1 MMNFLK
7 KIKALFTKSDVEKTS
22 LQKTARISIIF
33 ACVALVGVIVYFAVV
48 APLLKTQDEYIPELF
63 DGEVYQYSSIYILPI
78 YERSEIQSVEIKNS
92 HEQYKLNAVT
102 KETGELTFEIEGSEH
117 ISLDAETLSALL
129 ADVRVLI
136 TNYPAGQ
143 ERVTATA
150 TQEDLA
156 HYGLDEA
163 SNPSWFEVTLKTGD
177 SYRIYIGKPLVTTTG
192 YYVRLEGRTNTVI
205 DEAGNT
211 TKYDI
216 IYALQSSLADTVL
229 QPSASVVAK
238 NLTPYVGDNIF
249 AASEFYVTRMN
260 GTERELIIKIG
271 LVAEQIVSAQTYEM
285 LWPTFGYAIDEDRYS
300 KDVLMNLAY
309 VQAYEIVA
317 YGDKIHDPSVYE
329 KFGLDLDN
337 DRLEDK
343 DEFEN
348 NKSHAI
354 ILFKC
359 PNTGSTDSEEMIS
372 VLYFSEKQTPVDGTE
387 FYYVY
392 SPYYEIVG
400 KVLAETYSFVDWHLT
415 KFTRPYLFYEYFTS
429 AEVIE
434 IYNQREN
441 LDLCFEISGKER
453 SRHVDV
459 LTSSFNGEDEQKQV
473 TTVVDGKEIPLV
485 YDTKYIPTNYGGTY
499 EGDFEIFRDLY
510 YILITR
516 TLALDAKFDKQPFFS
531 EEAVAIIS
539 LTTSPK
545 DHPISYHLYDEN
557 GQRVTQAALRD
568 EGGNILCSTATVPS
582 SIAGGSPT
590 VYDENTKERVYY
602 DVQAKKFFIK
612 TVDPNDGN
620 TKPQHLKEGANGTVL
635 VDLYLPE
642 GTTGEY
648 VETTYIY
655 KFYDVFHTYENAAG
669 ETVTQ
674 LDAEYMYVLP
684 TKITRVYSLTSNGE
698 KTLLKEN
705 PPEEADANSG
715 VYISTS
721 TINKL
726 FSDTHKLMRGEQ
738 IDKMAAT

>member
-33 ACVALVGVIVYFAVV
+33 ACIALVGVIVYFAVV
-48 APLLKTQDEYIPELF
+48 APLLKAQDEYIPELF
-63 DGEVYQYSSIYILPI
+63 EGEVYQYSSIYILPI
-78 YERSEIQSVEIKNS
+78 YERSDIKSVEIRNE

-117 ISLDAETLSALL
+117 ISLDAEVLSALL

-136 TNYPAGQ
+136 TNSPAGQ

-163 SNPSWFEVTLKTGD
+163 SNPFWFEVTLKTGD
-177 SYRIYIGKPLVTTTG
+177 SYRIYIGKSLVTTTG
-192 YYVRLEGRTNTVI
+192 YYVRLEGRKNVVT
-205 DEAGNT
+205 DEDGNT
-211 TKYDI
+211 TEYDI

-229 QPSASVVAK
+229 QPSSSVVAK
-238 NLTPYVGDNIF
+238 NLTPYVGDEIF
-249 AASEFYVTRMN
+249 SASDFSITRLN
-260 GTERELIIKIG
+260 GTDRELIIQVG

-285 LWPTFGYAIDEDRYS
+285 RWPTFGYAIDEDRYS

-317 YGDKIHDPSVYE
+317 YGDKIHDPSVY
-329 KFGLDLDN
+329 KYFGGLDLDN
-337 DRLEDK
+337 DHLDTE
-343 DEFEN
+343 EGINN
-348 NKSHAI
+348 NKSHAFV
-354 ILFKC
+354 LFKC
-359 PNTGSTDSEEMIS
+359 PDPNDKDKKETTT
-372 VLYFSEKQTPVDGTE
+372 VLYFSEKQTPVDGIE

-392 SPYYEIVG
+392 SPAYEIVG
-400 KVLAETYSFVDWHLT
+400 KVLAETYGFVDWQLT
-415 KFTRPYLFYEYFTS
+415 KFTRPYLVYEYFTS
-429 AEVIE
+429 TEAIE
-434 IYNQREN
+434 IYNKREG
-441 LDLCFEISGKER
+441 LDLCFEITGKER

-459 LTSSFNGEDEQKQV
+459 LTSSFNGEAEQKKV
-473 TTVVDGKEIPLV
+473 TTVVNGKEIPLV
-485 YDTKYIPTNYGGTY
+485 YDTNYIPTNYGGTY

-510 YILITR
+510 YVLITR
-516 TLALDAKFDKQPFFS
+516 TLALDVEFDKQPIHGD
-531 EEAVAIIS
+531 EAVATIS

-545 DHPISYHLYDEN
+545 DHPTSYHLYDEN
-557 GQRVTQAALRD
+557 GQRITQTALRD

-582 SIAGGSPT
+582 SIAGGTPT

-602 DVQAKKFFIK
+602 DVQAKKFFKK

-620 TKPQHLKEGANGTVL
+620 TKPQSLKQGANGTVQ

-642 GTTGEY
+642 GTIGEY
-648 VETTYIY
+648 EETTYIY
-655 KFYDVFHTYENAAG
+655 NFYDVFYTYENANG

-674 LDAEYMYVLP
+674 LSAEYMYVLP

-698 KTLLKEN
+698 KTLLSEKK
-705 PPEEADANSG
+705 EEADANAG
-715 VYISTS
+715 VYIRTAM
-721 TINKL
+721 INKL
-726 FSDTHKLMRGEQ
+726 FSDTHKLLRGEQ
-738 IDKMAAT
+738 IDKMAAN